1 VVAVVKAQRRKLHVK
16 KGDTVEIISG
26 KDKSKRGKVL
36 AAFPKQGKVIVE
48 GINLLTKHQ
57 NPGVPDNRVAS
68 YTRKDQFMPPRLCL
82 YATSAISVPGLAA
95 RILDD
100 GTKVRVCKVC
110 NEVIGE

>member
-1 VVAVVKAQRRKLHVK
+1 MVKAQRRKLHVK

-57 NPGVPDNRVAS
+57 KPRGAGQQGGIIHQEGPIYASKVMLVCNKCNKRTRVG
-68 YTRKDQFMPPRLCL
+68 RK
-82 YATSAISVPGLAA
+82 
-95 RILDD
+95 ILDD

>member
-1 VVAVVKAQRRKLHVK
+1 MVNVPRKMHVK

-36 AAFPKQGKVIVE
+36 AAFPKEGKVIVE

-57 NPGVPDNRVAS
+57 KPRGAGQQGGIIKVEGSIYSSKVMLVCKKCNKPTRVG
-68 YTRKDQFMPPRLCL
+68 RQVLE
-82 YATSAISVPGLAA
+82 
-95 RILDD
+95 D

-110 NEVIGE
+110 NEVIND